1 MASSVRFAVRVTPAP
16 ERSLSKAEPMAKTT
30 TKTTRQTLRAHRE
43 TKRPTKPKL
52 RPVTLAEA
60 RTLAARAR
68 HPAKAMAAAPAA
80 RIATPPA
87 KVALARS
94 DAADQRDAE
103 IRRRRRD
110 YTDTLNIMK
119 ARGARPP
126 RLTKTFGEARTFQ
139 PLQILAE
146 GDSWFDYPAHARGGL
161 IPRLATKLG
170 VPIMSLADAG
180 DEVRY
185 MLGVEQRE
193 RLVREFQGGCPA
205 GGPWDVLLFS
215 GGGNDVVDNP
225 LAIWLRD
232 YASGL
237 PARDLVHPQRY
248 EAVLT
253 LVRAGY
259 EDLIELRDRLS
270 PDTHLVFHA
279 YDFAI
284 PDGRGV
290 CGGLLGPWL
299 QPAFRMR
306 GFPLDPPTEAAE
318 VVRVMLTD
326 FAAMLNGLT
335 GHKKVSFVNGQGTLA
350 PVRESWHNELHPSAD
365 GFNAFVELF
374 RAKIQELFPG
384 RVA

>member
-1 MASSVRFAVRVTPAP
+1 
-16 ERSLSKAEPMAKTT
+16 MAKTRKT
-30 TKTTRQTLRAHRE
+30 PHKSLHFSKKTKL
-43 TKRPTKPKL
+43 PTKEKL
-52 RPVTLAEA
+52 GPVTLAEA
-60 RTLAARAR
+60 CILAAPSRLT
-68 HPAKAMAAAPAA
+68 AKAMATAPAA
-80 RIATPPA
+80 RTATPPA
-87 KVALARS
+87 KVALARR

-103 IRRRRRD
+103 IRRRRRV

-119 ARGARPP
+119 ARGARTP
-126 RLTKTFGEARTFQ
+126 RLAKTSAEARTFQ

-170 VPIMSLADAG
+170 VPIMSLANAG

-193 RLVREFQGGCPA
+193 RLVRELQSGCPA

-215 GGGNDVVDNP
+215 GGGNDVVGNP
-225 LAIWLRD
+225 LGLWLRD

-237 PARDLVHPQRY
+237 PARGLVHPQRY
-248 EAVLT
+248 EAALT

-306 GFPLDPPTEAAE
+306 GFPLDPPTEATE

-326 FAAMLNGLT
+326 FAAMLDGLT
-335 GHKKVSFVNGQGTLA
+335 RQKKVSLVNGQGTLA

-365 GFNAFVELF
+365 SFNEFVELF
-374 RAKIQELFPG
+374 RARIQELFPE